1 MIDRCYS
8 QTDLVA
14 LYDLVNLTSPDWEYY
29 LALASIL
36 SGATGSVL
44 DAGCGTGALTIEVIY
59 MTGHAFQCLLRY
71 AHIRLAFRAVAAV
84 LASGGQFVFKT
95 YNPALALWQTR
106 CQSSLKSPW

>member
-1 MIDRCYS
+1 MIDRCYN

-36 SGATGSVL
+36 SGPTGSVL

-59 MTGHAFQCLLRY
+59 MTGHAFN
-71 AHIRLAFRAVAAV
+71 AFCAMPI
-84 LASGGQFVFKT
+84 SDWFFG
-95 YNPALALWQTR
+95 
-106 CQSSLKSPW
+106 PWPIS

>member
-1 MIDRCYS
+1 MIDRCYN

-36 SGATGSVL
+36 SGPTGSVL

-59 MTGHAFQCLLRY
+59 MAGHAIQCLLRD
-71 AHIRLAFRAVAAV
+71 ADIRLVFRAVV
-84 LASGGQFVFKT
+84 DILAPGRQFVFEIR
-95 YNPALALWQTR
+95 NPACVLW
-106 CQSSLKSPW
+106 

>member
-1 MIDRCYS
+1 MIDRCYN

-36 SGATGSVL
+36 SGPTGSVL

-59 MTGHAFQCLLRY
+59 MTGHAFN
-71 AHIRLAFRAVAAV
+71 
-84 LASGGQFVFKT
+84 VFCAM
-95 YNPALALWQTR
+95 PISDWFFG
-106 CQSSLKSPW
+106 PWPIS